1 MVTSHR
7 AVFNDVGMPLQ
18 WPSAAIRFVSK
29 ALKPDGVMGFNWL
42 KLSNVSFNPYSF
54 LLLVVRYVKW
64 ARHAHPGEHVDLQ
77 RGQVLR
83 LAVCPVKLEP
93 LHSNDGY
100 QHHKDRS
107 KDCNQGRCR
116 ASVLV
121 G

>member
-7 AVFNDVGMPLQ
+7 NVFNDVGMPLQ
-18 WPSAAIRFVSK
+18 WLSAAIRFVSK

-42 KLSNVSFNPYSF
+42 KSSNVSFNPYSSSAMSSG
-54 LLLVVRYVKW
+54 LAMPIPESMSTCNGVK
-64 ARHAHPGEHVDLQ
+64 LI
-77 RGQVLR
+77 LR